1 MRKNIAQRFGALAAC
16 LTLGAL
22 APESLDADQPT
33 VGPELA
39 SDAIDAFGPPAPTT
53 THATE
58 PDDAEPAPEPANEQP
73 PAPEAA
79 PAPEA
84 TPATVQDARP
94 AAQPDAADDAVAA
107 AEASPS
113 AVPPGVESLP
123 LGAPAQLEGV
133 GAESQGM
140 GLTFADNW
148 VGRTVLALALVIG
161 LAVLLRGLL
170 RRAAS
175 TGGGLAGQLTAGG
188 RAPSGLLS
196 VLGRYPVARGQTLV
210 LLKVDRRV
218 LLLCQTAAGFR
229 PLSEITDPE
238 EVASILM
245 TARDEEG
252 TSMAARFQT
261 VMRDMERDPR
271 IAGVEEADDAW
282 GPTSPRALA
291 GRRSSFDAADDADP
305 VASLRRRLA
314 NLSEQTG

>member
-1 MRKNIAQRFGALAAC
+1 MRKKTAQRFGALAAC
-16 LTLGAL
+16 LALGAL
-22 APESLDADQPT
+22 APGSLAADQPT

-39 SDAIDAFGPPAPTT
+39 SDAIDAFGPPAPTQT
-53 THATE
+53 QSTASTE
-58 PDDAEPAPEPANEQP
+58 PEVAPALEPAPESD
-73 PAPEAA
+73 APAA
-79 PAPEA
+79 PAVESAPASEPE
-84 TPATVQDARP
+84 
-94 AAQPDAADDAVAA
+94 AQPDAADEAGAA
-107 AEASPS
+107 AEASLPT
-113 AVPPGVESLP
+113 VESLP
-123 LGAPAQLEGV
+123 LGAPAQPEGD
-133 GAESQGM
+133 GAEPQGM

-210 LLKVDRRV
+210 MLKVDRRV

-229 PLSEITDPE
+229 TLSEITDPE

-245 TARDEEG
+245 TSRDEEG

-282 GPTSPRALA
+282 GPSSPRALA
-291 GRRSSFDAADDADP
+291 GRRSSIDAADDADP

-314 NLSEQTG
+314 NLSEQAG